1 MSQPNEPKNIEGPG
15 NALPPQPEPIQ
26 SQKPKKTLKDA
37 MANAA
42 YGLCLGPE
50 DLAACEEFVRKQLNA
65 QKQP

>member
-1 MSQPNEPKNIEGPG
+1 MSQPNEPKNIEGLG
-15 NALPPQPEPIQ
+15 SVQPEPIQ